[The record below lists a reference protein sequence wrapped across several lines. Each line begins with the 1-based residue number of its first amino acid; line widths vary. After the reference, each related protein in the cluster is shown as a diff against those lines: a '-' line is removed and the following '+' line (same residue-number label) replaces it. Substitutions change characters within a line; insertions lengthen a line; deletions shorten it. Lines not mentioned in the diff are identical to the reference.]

1 MSEKMKATLKEVD
14 GLKRNLSEDEGRCAQ
29 TTEVAQV
36 AQQQLAALEQRADA
50 NIRQTQRDLEC
61 VHETLMVLAGET
73 PAVQMASSDSSS
85 LAPAGASSSQ
95 PPQAP
100 PHASSENEGGTPSLL
115 MTPSGL
121 PMQGVIMQGTLA
133 SSGLFASVAG
143 APIIAPT
150 ASTPAAGGSGG
161 GGDVSAMPPPP
172 ARPPSIRM
180 IAASPS
186 SSGSNEA
193 LPPRKANLGPNVE
206 DEAREG
212 VSSSEEEKGTPSAE
226 DTEAKLQP
234 KKKMG

>member
-1 MSEKMKATLKEVD
+1 
-14 GLKRNLSEDEGRCAQ
+14 
-29 TTEVAQV
+29 
-36 AQQQLAALEQRADA
+36 
-50 NIRQTQRDLEC
+50 
-61 VHETLMVLAGET
+61 
-73 PAVQMASSDSSS
+73 
-85 LAPAGASSSQ
+85 
-95 PPQAP
+95 
-100 PHASSENEGGTPSLL
+100 
-115 MTPSGL
+115 
-121 PMQGVIMQGTLA
+121 MQGVIMQGTLA
-133 SSGLFASVAG
+133 SSGLFASVVG

-172 ARPPSIRM
+172 ARPPSNRM
-180 IAASPS
+180 TAASPS